1 MITQEAIRPR
11 ALDEA
16 VLILVSPLG
25 VLMGL
30 FISPVL
36 LLAWPLG
43 IIMLWASR
51 SWSLGAKLFGT
62 ALSGVAFVSGGIL
75 GFDFHWQNDG
85 LGATG
90 VAMAVTIFVFL
101 LLLQMA
107 PAIASVI
114 YLWRT
119 RDPRRSQ
126 RRQHVGND
134 RQR

>member
-1 MITQEAIRPR
+1 MITQEAIRPS

-16 VLILVSPLG
+16 VLILVSPLA
-25 VLMGL
+25 VLMGM
-30 FISPVL
+30 FISPVF

-51 SWSLGAKLFGT
+51 SWAFGTKLFGT
-62 ALSGVAFVSGGIL
+62 ALSAIAFVSGGIL
-75 GFDFHWQNDG
+75 GFDFQWQNDG
-85 LGATG
+85 LGAAG
-90 VAMAVTIFVFL
+90 VAIALTLFVFL

-119 RDPRRSQ
+119 RDPRRSR

-134 RQR
+134 SRR